1 MSKHTRIQVAL
12 PVPLRKTFDYLLGDD
27 MSQPPPAGARVRV
40 PFSGR
45 DLIGVV
51 LGHSDGGYIEASKLK
66 PLQAVLDSCPVIP
79 SELLKLISW
88 SANYYQCP
96 LGEALQAALPALL
109 RQGHPPTYHAD
120 ASRLPWQLTLEG
132 QGLPDSGLPRAP
144 RQAELLGY
152 LRDYGPQTWPH
163 LKEVGFN
170 RDALKKLDQR
180 GLVEQSLTPKSAP
193 TREQALAL
201 NPEQQI
207 ALDRIALQQF
217 HTYLLEG
224 TTGSGK
230 TEIYLQAISRLFARH
245 SRAQA
250 LILVPEIG
258 LAPQTIQR
266 FERRFGSDKVVA
278 LHSGLSDRERLN
290 AWVRAC
296 DGSAQIIIGTR
307 SAIFTPLPYA
317 GLIIVD
323 EEHDA
328 SFKQQEG
335 FRYCA
340 RDLACMRGKT
350 LNVPVILGSAT
361 PALETEHNAL
371 RGRFTHLHLTR
382 RASRHPPPHIQL
394 VDSSDTGAHQG
405 LSEQS
410 LSAINHHLKAGNQ
423 VLVFLNRRGYAPTLQ
438 CHDCGNQ
445 ITCPHCDAR
454 LTLHHQPRH
463 LHCHHCDWQQPV
475 LSHCPSCNSHKL
487 VALGQGTER
496 SEEFLTQHFP
506 DTEVIRIDRDSTRTK
521 NALSHKLERVHQGH
535 PCILVGTQMI
545 AKGHHFRD
553 VTLAVILDV
562 DSGLLSADFRG
573 PERMGQLITQ
583 VAGRAGRDEKPGE
596 VILQSR
602 NQDHPLLQLL
612 VRGDYQAFSRA
623 LLTER
628 EITQMPPFAHLALIR
643 ADAPV
648 ADTASQFLQTVR
660 HHADSYAANLGVEL
674 LGPMPAL
681 MERRGNRY
689 RFLMQIKSTS
699 RAAINQLCQ
708 LLIEHIDTLKTHRA
722 MRWSIDIDPQE
733 MN

>member
-12 PVPLRKTFDYLLGDD
+12 PVPLRETFDYLLGDEI
-27 MSQPPPAGARVRV
+27 SQPPPTGARVRV
-40 PFSGR
+40 PFAGR
-45 DLIGVV
+45 ELIGVV
-51 LGHSDGGYIEASKLK
+51 LGHSDDGNLEPGKLK
-66 PLQAVLDSCPVIP
+66 SLQAVLDRSPVIP
-79 SELLKLISW
+79 SELISLIRW

-96 LGEALQAALPALL
+96 LGEALQAALPTLL
-109 RQGHPPTYHAD
+109 RQGDMPTYKAD
-120 ASRLPWQLTLEG
+120 SSILPWQLTPEG
-132 QGLPDSGLPRAP
+132 QGLPDTALPRAP
-144 RQAELLGY
+144 RQAELLKY

-170 RDALKKLDQR
+170 RDALKKLHQR
-180 GLVEQSLTPKSAP
+180 GLIEQSQSPKQAP
-193 TREQALAL
+193 SREQALAL
-201 NPEQQI
+201 NPEQQV
-207 ALDRIALQQF
+207 ALDAITLDQF
-217 HTYLLEG
+217 QTYLLEG

-230 TEIYLQAISRLFARH
+230 TEIYLQAISRLFTRD

-266 FERRFGSDKVVA
+266 FQRRFGSAKVVA

-296 DGSAQIIIGTR
+296 DASAQIIIGTR
-307 SAIFTPLPYA
+307 SAIFTPLPHA

-340 RDLACMRGKT
+340 RDLACLRGKT
-350 LNVPVILGSAT
+350 LNIPVILGSAT
-361 PALETEHNAL
+361 PALETLHNAL
-371 RGRFTHLHLTR
+371 RDRFTHLQLTR
-382 RASRHPPPHIQL
+382 RASNHPPPRIQL
-394 VDSSDTGAHQG
+394 VDSSDISAQQG

-445 ITCPHCDAR
+445 ILCRHCDAR

-475 LSHCPSCNSHKL
+475 LSHCPICNSHRL

-496 SEEFLTQHFP
+496 SEEFLTQYFP
-506 DTEVIRIDRDSTRTK
+506 DTDIIRIDRDSTRTK
-521 NALSHKLERVHQGH
+521 NALSDKLERVHQGA

-545 AKGHHFRD
+545 AKGHHFRNL
-553 VTLAVILDV
+553 TLAVILDV

-583 VAGRAGRDEKPGE
+583 VAGRAGREQKPGE

-602 NQDHPLLQLL
+602 NQNHPLLQLL
-612 VRGDYQAFSRA
+612 VSGDYQAFSRA

-628 EITQMPPFAHLALIR
+628 EVTRMPPFSHLALIR

-648 ADTASQFLQTVR
+648 ADTAAQFLQVVR
-660 HHADSYAANLGVEL
+660 HFADAYTANLGAEL

-681 MERRGNRY
+681 MEKRGNRY
-689 RFLMQIKSTS
+689 RFLMQVKSDS

-708 LLIEHIDTLKTHRA
+708 LLVEYIGTLKTHRA
-722 MRWSIDIDPQE
+722 LRWSIDVDPQE